1 MAAGI
6 IDSERMEGS
15 WSLRVN
21 AFTFSRTAPELGMS
35 ADVITSIKLYEK
47 GMRMLCVMYD
57 LEICFLNAFL
67 KIMEADETRCHEN
80 SLRYMYHLEGS
91 AHRESLQ

>member
-15 WSLRVN
+15 WSLCVN

-57 LEICFLNAFL
+57 LEK
-67 KIMEADETRCHEN
+67 KIFECN
-80 SLRYMYHLEGS
+80 FGS
-91 AHRESLQ
+91 R